1 MLSERRIHFKIISL
15 PGSARRP
22 TMAGQFDSMSFEW
35 SFFDGLTHLP
45 DAIPYN
51 ERIARG
57 VRGRYLESGELGC
70 FASHYSLWSQLASDD
85 KADAYI
91 VLEDDV
97 IINRSF
103 FEVFVDAFK
112 KSEFDFHYT
121 RFYAKV
127 PVPVLRRKPFLDRF
141 IVKFGEIAFGTQA
154 YYIDKIAAAAYLE
167 SIKEVRRPIDD
178 EMDRSWAHGVPNL
191 CVFPHPVFEVQGV
204 STIQAGRRQLNPP
217 KGLDRFYWIWT
228 RVVEKAR
235 KLKYRFF
242 HRSDF

>member
-112 KSEFDFHYT
+112 NQNLTSTTHDFT
-121 RFYAKV
+121 RRFQ
-127 PVPVLRRKPFLDRF
+127 FL
-141 IVKFGEIAFGTQA
+141 
-154 YYIDKIAAAAYLE
+154 YLDG
-167 SIKEVRRPIDD
+167 SHFLI
-178 EMDRSWAHGVPNL
+178 
-191 CVFPHPVFEVQGV
+191 
-204 STIQAGRRQLNPP
+204 
-217 KGLDRFYWIWT
+217 GL
-228 RVVEKAR
+228 
-235 KLKYRFF
+235 
-242 HRSDF
+242 